1 MAKKPDTDEATKEVV
16 KKAFID
22 YFTSEHG
29 KLLLS
34 DYTRHIH
41 RVEFGKDHNGRK
53 LTEQQTQVSVDA
65 ITDYNE
71 SATNII
77 LSKLTEAH
85 KVGAG
90 AMEFSIADIL
100 KFIGI
105 IAGSL

>member
-1 MAKKPDTDEATKEVV
+1 MAKKPDMDEATKEVV

-22 YFTSEHG
+22 YFTSPHG
-29 KLLLS
+29 KHLLA
-34 DYTRHIH
+34 DYTRQVH
-41 RVEFGKDHNGRK
+41 RVEFGVDHNGHK
-53 LTEQQTQVSVDA
+53 LTDQQMQVSVDA
-65 ITDYNE
+65 VIDYNE

-77 LSKLTEAH
+77 LSKLTETH
-85 KVGAG
+85 KAGAG